1 MYEPTRHLPLEP
13 EAWNPAIARAMIAEI
28 LSDAAAAFDPERFWP
43 AHPLDEGIRNG
54 SNGLLKLHRR
64 LHNRNS
70 LECRRRQA
78 WRATAA
84 YSSAT
89 AGLTSLLAGGL
100 PGGFATAASTSSLT
114 RRISGPACDCPT
126 CSSRRSAA
134 RVTYSSS
141 GPQQRRPRIGS
152 RRKLSTRVRNH
163 ARAIVAC
170 DLFVA
175 VTASFRLLLVFVVIE
190 HGSRRLLHLNVT
202 AHPTAAW
209 TLQQLREAL
218 GYERRYRHLIH
229 DRDRIFA
236 KSLDQSIERLGLKVL
251 KSPFRSP
258 MANAICERLIGTI
271 RRECLDWMI
280 PMSAAHL
287 RSILK
292 IWARHYNGSRPHMVL
307 GPGVPDPPA
316 TAAAFPA

>member
-1 MYEPTRHLPLEP
+1 
-13 EAWNPAIARAMIAEI
+13 
-28 LSDAAAAFDPERFWP
+28 
-43 AHPLDEGIRNG
+43 
-54 SNGLLKLHRR
+54 
-64 LHNRNS
+64 
-70 LECRRRQA
+70 
-78 WRATAA
+78 
-84 YSSAT
+84 
-89 AGLTSLLAGGL
+89 
-100 PGGFATAASTSSLT
+100 
-114 RRISGPACDCPT
+114 
-126 CSSRRSAA
+126 
-134 RVTYSSS
+134 
-141 GPQQRRPRIGS
+141 
-152 RRKLSTRVRNH
+152 
-163 ARAIVAC
+163 
-170 DLFVA
+170 LFVA